1 MKNFYLDSIES
12 CEQTGEWLD
21 EYVYDVE
28 VEDNSH
34 TFIGNDILVHNS
46 VFVSFD
52 PAIKSCNWKNRV
64 LDIIDDIDYTF
75 ILIERK
81 SNTDTKNKNML
92 DYFKIVENRLSEDH
106 IQSIKETILLNNPNK
121 LIIDGCFVK
130 DYNLNREDFTSFL
143 SEIGIE
149 IVWNWYEE
157 LDFIQGI
164 DFFRY
169 AGYFKNRL
177 EEYAKSYGV
186 DNKQD
191 FELERISESIINIA
205 KKKYIQHIVYE
216 DGIDYDRLK
225 YIFPKGVELIRSST
239 PLFARDKII
248 NIVNYLFEHPDT
260 FNIKDLIS
268 LVKDLRRQFE
278 LADPD
283 DICMQSSV
291 SNYESKVLDDLNGLS
306 FISGAH
312 FAVKAS
318 AYHNFLLNRD
328 KELQKKYE
336 FIKSGTK
343 IKYYYVKNNSIN
355 DIFAFIRGSYPIEFA
370 PEMDYDIQF
379 FKSIITPINSI
390 IEPLGLPNITK
401 RLRVVMDV
409 FGGF

>member
-106 IQSIKETILLNNPNK
+106 IQSIKESILLNNPNK

-143 SEIGIE
+143 SDMSIE

-260 FNIKDLIS
+260 FNIKDLIN

-355 DIFAFIRGSYPIEFA
+355 DIFAFIRGSYPMEFA

>member
-81 SNTDTKNKNML
+81 SNIDTKNKNML

-106 IQSIKETILLNNPNK
+106 IQSIKESILLNNPSK

-143 SEIGIE
+143 SDMSIE

-260 FNIKDLIS
+260 FNIKDLIN

-355 DIFAFIRGSYPIEFA
+355 DIFAFIRGSYPMEFA